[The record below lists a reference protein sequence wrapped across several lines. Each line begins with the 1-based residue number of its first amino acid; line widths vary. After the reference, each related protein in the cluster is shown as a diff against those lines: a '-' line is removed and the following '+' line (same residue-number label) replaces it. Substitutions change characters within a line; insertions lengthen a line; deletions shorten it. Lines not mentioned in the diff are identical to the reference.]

1 MRQHEASV
9 GEHNG
14 RRKFLAAGIAGALA
28 LTLAACTSGSS
39 AAKTPAHRTVATAPP
54 AEGCI
59 AITATDQGRPPDAGS
74 VYAFTLVG
82 RWNAGTQPVSE
93 QLIITAE
100 PPNGSGTVA
109 SQPEVPATPDGAL
122 PEPLSYQFPAAMVA
136 VRYAVQGE
144 ITLAH
149 GSRRFTPVTPF
160 CETTIT
166 VAAAPY
172 QDAPE
177 GTVTVHN

>member
-1 MRQHEASV
+1 MRHRETST
-9 GEHNG
+9 GEHSG
-14 RRKFLAAGIAGALA
+14 RRRLLAAGVAGMLA
-28 LTLAACTSGSS
+28 LTLAACTSGASS
-39 AAKTPAHRTVATAPP
+39 AKAPARRTVAAAPP

-59 AITATDQGRPPDAGS
+59 AITATDQGRPPDEGS
-74 VYAFTLVG
+74 VYAFTLIG

-100 PPNGSGTVA
+100 PPNGSGTVETQPAVSA
-109 SQPEVPATPDGAL
+109 SPDGAL
-122 PEPLSYQFPAAMVA
+122 PEPLSYQFQAAMVA
-136 VRYAVQGE
+136 VKYAVQGT
-144 ITLAH
+144 ITLTH
-149 GSRRFTPVTPF
+149 GPHKFTPVTPY